1 MATEVILPRVD
12 MDMAE
17 GRISRWF
24 VAEGQSVAKGQP
36 IFEIETDK
44 AAMEVEAPAA
54 GVIRGLTDAL
64 DTAMPVGSVVAWI
77 EGEGDPTDERQRPP
91 SPLTGEGAPKDAL
104 RASVLCRR
112 PTQASG
118 FAVSEGRERGEHDAE
133 GGSPSPDPTSS
144 GHPLPRGERAL
155 VPGSP
160 TDFGAPAPEELRATP
175 LARRLAR
182 ERGIDLAEL
191 SGSGPKGRIQAADI
205 EALAG
210 GTATQAAGVAS
221 AGGLHRQWLRRGE
234 GLPLVLLH
242 GFGGDLNA
250 WRLFLA
256 TARPSCPVLGIDLPG
271 HGGSAAR
278 GIAGFDE
285 MVGAVADALMAEGL
299 DAAHLAGHSL
309 GAAAAAALVGRGA
322 VAARSLLLIAP
333 AGLGPDMNGAF
344 IAGFLRA
351 RSRASLAPW
360 IDELVA
366 DPAALG
372 PSFLEATLRQRSE
385 PSLAGLEAAAAVLFP
400 DGTQGFSVRADLERL
415 SIPAKIVFGTD
426 DRIIPSRHARGLPG
440 RIAVHLFRGIGHMPH
455 FEAREDIAALAR
467 ELMRAG

>member
-1 MATEVILPRVD
+1 MTTEVILPRVD

-24 VAEGQSVAKGQP
+24 VEEGQSVAKGQP

-54 GVIRGLTDAL
+54 GVIRGLSAAL

-77 EGEGDPTDERQRPP
+77 EGEGGPTDERQRPP
-91 SPLTGEGAPKDAL
+91 SLLAGEGG
-104 RASVLCRR
+104 
-112 PTQASG
+112 PTKS
-118 FAVSEGRERGEHDAE
+118 GRERGEQVLE
-133 GGSPSPDPTSS
+133 GGSPSSGPRSRD
-144 GHPLPRGERAL
+144 GHPLPRGVRVGSGL
-155 VPGSP
+155 VPSSP
-160 TDFGAPAPEELRATP
+160 TDFGAPAPRELRATP

-191 SGSGPKGRIQAADI
+191 AGSGPKGRIQAADI

-210 GTATQAAGVAS
+210 GIAASAARVAS
-221 AGGLHRQWLRRGE
+221 AGELHRQWLRRGE

-256 TARPSCPVLGIDLPG
+256 TARPSSPVLGIDLPG

-278 GIAGFDE
+278 RVAGFDE
-285 MVGAVADALMAEGL
+285 MVGAVADTLKVEGL

-351 RSRASLAPW
+351 RSQASLAPW

-385 PSLAGLEAAAAVLFP
+385 PSLAGLEAVAAALFP
-400 DGTQGFSVRADLERL
+400 DGTQSFSVRADLERL

-426 DRIIPSRHARGLPG
+426 DRIIPSRHAQGLPG
-440 RIAVHLFRGIGHMPH
+440 RIAIHLFRGIGHMPH